1 MIFKMIKYGQFEVGK
16 KRLISKRGEKSV
28 MSITATKEVKD
39 DFVDKIVEKK
49 FYIAC
54 EEDDSKLVKEFL
66 SDKVINP
73 CDMGY
78 KFLRYAIGK
87 KCEKIVDTMLES
99 DFFNNFPED
108 TKYSL
113 KIASKLGD
121 TGFAM
126 YMLKAG

>member
-1 MIFKMIKYGQFEVGK
+1 
-16 KRLISKRGEKSV
+16 
-28 MSITATKEVKD
+28 MSITAAKESKND
-39 DFVDKIVEKK
+39 LNSKIVEKK

-54 EEDDSKLVKEFL
+54 EEDDSNLVKEFL
-66 SDKVINP
+66 GEKSINP

-78 KFLRYAIGK
+78 KLLRYAIGK
-87 KCEKIVDTMLES
+87 KCVKIVDTMLES
-99 DFFNNFPED
+99 EFFNNFPDD

-113 KIASKLGD
+113 KVASKLGD

>member
-1 MIFKMIKYGQFEVGK
+1 
-16 KRLISKRGEKSV
+16 
-28 MSITATKEVKD
+28 MSMTATKEMKNGSLNG
-39 DFVDKIVEKK
+39 IVEKK

-66 SDKVINP
+66 GERAIDP

-78 KFLRYAIGK
+78 KLLRYAIGK
-87 KCEKIVDTMLES
+87 KCVKIVDTMLES
-99 DFFNNFPED
+99 EFFNNFPDD

-113 KIASKLGD
+113 KVASKLGD